1 MVITIPYLVIYLIN
15 HAPNLPDL
23 GLGFQTNN
31 LEGHKFFFLCHMCEF
46 VDKKHLD
53 FQIIIPITCLYQPS

>member
-1 MVITIPYLVIYLIN
+1 MVITVPYLVIYLIN

-31 LEGHKFFFLCHMCEF
+31 LEDRIFFFLCHMCGVCRRKAF
-46 VDKKHLD
+46 G
-53 FQIIIPITCLYQPS
+53 FQIIPITYLCQPS

>member
-1 MVITIPYLVIYLIN
+1 MVITVPYLVIYLIN

-31 LEGHKFFFLCHMCEF
+31 LEDHIFFSMSYVWSL
-46 VDKKHLD
+46 
-53 FQIIIPITCLYQPS
+53 